1 MIYDTIGWKR
11 NLCLPV
17 FISGGTP
24 DPEHPGG
31 YDMKYSDLSHVW
43 KEIYKA
49 EWESVCRGSKA
60 IAAMITDE
68 NGEIISSGRNRIAEQ
83 DILNPRVLHAEVEA
97 VRGLD
102 VAKYP
107 FVKSYTLYAA
117 LEPCPMCLG
126 TLVMGGI
133 RNLVVGAR
141 DDHGGAVEL
150 LEKSAFLAS
159 KHVRVTWMPQEYGDV
174 QRGLQA
180 IRELLFNDEPDR
192 LARMLADFSVYNG
205 RGVRAAWKMVE
216 SGMFREKEPRDYDV
230 SFVFDRLC
238 ELIAE
243 GDADDEPG
251 NQ

>member
-83 DILNPRVLHAEVEA
+83 DILNGSCTR
-97 VRGLD
+97 
-102 VAKYP
+102 
-107 FVKSYTLYAA
+107 KSK
-117 LEPCPMCLG
+117 
-126 TLVMGGI
+126 
-133 RNLVVGAR
+133 R
-141 DDHGGAVEL
+141 
-150 LEKSAFLAS
+150 S
-159 KHVRVTWMPQEYGDV
+159 
-174 QRGLQA
+174 
-180 IRELLFNDEPDR
+180 
-192 LARMLADFSVYNG
+192 
-205 RGVRAAWKMVE
+205 AAWMWR
-216 SGMFREKEPRDYDV
+216 SI
-230 SFVFDRLC
+230 RLSNPIRC
-238 ELIAE
+238 TRRWNRARCASERW
-243 GDADDEPG
+243 
-251 NQ
+251 